1 MGRPHPGTER
11 PLHGPLQ
18 SFNLD
23 SEVAR
28 LRREEEWQ
36 QSRREWQRERR
47 NAITLRKGEGLNL
60 VLFVMKAGDRLDE
73 HSAPGPITLIVREGR
88 VRFLAAGEAI
98 EAGPE
103 TIVSCDAGVS
113 HSVEALTDAVCILNV
128 AGAR

>member
-11 PLHGPLQ
+11 PLHAPLQ

-36 QSRREWQRERR
+36 QSRRAYQEQR
-47 NAITLRKGEGLNL
+47 NAITLRKGGGLNL
-60 VLFVMKAGDRLDE
+60 VLFVMKAGERLDE
-73 HSAPGPITLIVREGR
+73 HFAPGPITLIVREGR
-88 VRFLAAGEAI
+88 VRFLAAGEAV

-103 TIVSCDAGVS
+103 TIVTCDAGVS
-113 HSVEALTDAVCILNV
+113 HSVEALTDTVCILHV
-128 AGAR
+128 AGVR

>member
-36 QSRREWQRERR
+36 QSRRAYQEQR
-47 NAITLRKGEGLNL
+47 NAITLRKGGGLNL
-60 VLFVMKAGDRLDE
+60 VLFVMKAGERLDE
-73 HSAPGPITLIVREGR
+73 HFAPGPITLIVREGR
-88 VRFLAAGEAI
+88 VRFLAADEAV

-103 TIVSCDAGVS
+103 TIVTCDAGVS
-113 HSVEALTDAVCILNV
+113 HSVEALTDTVCILHV
-128 AGAR
+128 AGVR

>member
-36 QSRREWQRERR
+36 QSRRKYQEQR
-47 NAITLRKGEGLNL
+47 NAITLRKGGGLNL
-60 VLFVMKAGDRLDE
+60 VLFVMKAGERLDE
-73 HSAPGPITLIVREGR
+73 HFAPGPITLIVREGR
-88 VRFLAAGEAI
+88 VRFLAAGEAV

-103 TIVSCDAGVS
+103 TIVTCDAGVS
-113 HSVEALTDAVCILNV
+113 HSVEALTDTVCILHV
-128 AGAR
+128 AGVR

>member
-36 QSRREWQRERR
+36 QSRREYQEQR
-47 NAITLRKGEGLNL
+47 NAITLRKGGGLNL

-73 HSAPGPITLIVREGR
+73 HFAPGPITLIAPRMAKPLLLGPTLVGREAPVWTACFSLWSLR
-88 VRFLAAGEAI
+88 SLASSEG
-98 EAGPE
+98 
-103 TIVSCDAGVS
+103 
-113 HSVEALTDAVCILNV
+113 
-128 AGAR
+128 

>member
-36 QSRREWQRERR
+36 QSRREYQEQR
-47 NAITLRKGEGLNL
+47 NAITLRKGGGLNL

-73 HSAPGPITLIVREGR
+73 HFAPGPIALIVREGR
-88 VRFLAAGEAI
+88 VRFLAAGEAV

-103 TIVSCDAGVS
+103 TIVTCDAGVS
-113 HSVEALTDAVCILNV
+113 HSVEALIDTVCILHV
-128 AGAR
+128 AGVR

>member
-36 QSRREWQRERR
+36 QSRRAYQEQR
-47 NAITLRKGEGLNL
+47 NAITLRKGGGLNL
-60 VLFVMKAGDRLDE
+60 VLFVMKAGERLDE
-73 HSAPGPITLIVREGR
+73 HFAPGPITLIVREGR
-88 VRFLAAGEAI
+88 VRFLAAGEAV

-103 TIVSCDAGVS
+103 TIVTCDAGVS
-113 HSVEALTDAVCILNV
+113 HSVEALTDTVCILHV
-128 AGAR
+128 AGVR